1 MQTLAASATAQSTAT
16 ATSKNNLQF
25 SSFSARKAKS
35 LHLLAILTLTLR
47 KTNIYRMRSST
58 IQRQIFLTIAWCLT
72 GLLLV
77 GSLLS
82 SLPACTDSVV
92 FAEERALEVDD
103 DDRSNSI
110 QLDVALH
117 LQVDERPDSQT
128 WQELQVFYFAQ
139 TIAAISSAHF
149 SSRSRRRVPAEK

>member
-1 MQTLAASATAQSTAT
+1 MCISA
-16 ATSKNNLQF
+16 
-25 SSFSARKAKS
+25 
-35 LHLLAILTLTLR
+35 
-47 KTNIYRMRSST
+47 

-82 SLPACTDSVV
+82 SLPTFTDSEVC
-92 FAEERALEVDD
+92 AEERVLEVDD

-117 LQVDERPDSQT
+117 LQVDERPDSQI
-128 WQELQVFYFAQ
+128 WQVLQVFYFDQ
-139 TIAAISSAHF
+139 TIAAIPSANLQ
-149 SSRSRRRVPAEK
+149 RGPPCC